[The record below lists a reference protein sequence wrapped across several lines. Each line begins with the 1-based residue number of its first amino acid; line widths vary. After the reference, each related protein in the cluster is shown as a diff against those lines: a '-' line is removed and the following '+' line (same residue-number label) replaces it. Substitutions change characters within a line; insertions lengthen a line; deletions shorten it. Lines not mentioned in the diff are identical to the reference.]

1 MPSAPRRLRLLIP
14 LALVLVAGCSLLSPS
29 ASPSPTDEGI
39 PTPSPTARP
48 TPTPEPTPTPSPTP
62 VPLNSSLLYGRIT
75 VLFAGN
81 DSTPDRVANGYGP
94 LTDCMVV
101 ASVSA
106 DHKQLT
112 MVALPRDAT
121 DIPLA
126 NGAIW
131 HLKANAIRFSYD
143 MPGLEGA
150 LEATYGIP
158 IDYWVE
164 ISMPDLPK
172 LVDALGGVWVDVP
185 YEIHDAEVGLN
196 IGAGPQRLDGVT
208 ALQYARA
215 RHFDSDY
222 ARAARQ
228 MQIIASLA
236 QRIADLGA
244 KFDPATILT
253 LLTTL
258 HTDVPLGDIPS
269 LLKVVGAAADAQ
281 VTATVLTPPQ
291 FSLYSG
297 IEPGTNRGW
306 VMIANVPAMR
316 RYVQSLMGGP

>member
-1 MPSAPRRLRLLIP
+1 MSPVHRRIRLVIP
-14 LALVLVAGCSLLSPS
+14 LAMVLVAGCSLLSPS
-29 ASPSPTDEGI
+29 GSPSPSADSA
-39 PTPSPTARP
+39 PTPTPTARP
-48 TPTPEPTPTPSPTP
+48 TPTPAPTPTAAPTP

-94 LTDCMVV
+94 LTDSMIV
-101 ASVSA
+101 ASVSPN
-106 DHKQLT
+106 HQQLA

-126 NGAIW
+126 NGNIW

-158 IDYWVE
+158 IDYYVE
-164 ISMPDLPK
+164 ISMPDLPR

-185 YEIHDAEVGLN
+185 YEIHDSEVGLN
-196 IGAGPQRLDGVT
+196 IGAGAQRLNGAL
-208 ALQYARA
+208 ALQYSRA
-215 RHFDSDY
+215 RHFDSDF
-222 ARAARQ
+222 ARSQRQ
-228 MQIIASLA
+228 MQVILGLA
-236 QRIADLGA
+236 QRIADLGNR
-244 KFDPATILT
+244 FDAATIFA

-258 HTDVPLGDIPS
+258 HTDIPMGDVPS
-269 LLKVVGAAADAQ
+269 LLKVVDAAADAE
-281 VTATVLTPPQ
+281 VITTVLEPPQ
-291 FSLYSG
+291 FALYSG
-297 IEPGTNRGW
+297 IEPGTNRGY

-316 RYVQSLMGGP
+316 SYVQSVMGDR